1 MNTQTHTHT
10 YTQTQTLPSVIEDVE
25 QLKLPYITGL

>member
-1 MNTQTHTHT
+1 MNTHTHT
-10 YTQTQTLPSVIEDVE
+10 YVYTHTQTLPSVIEDVE